1 MKLLKFPRFLVL
13 AFTMIL
19 ASVVAIA
26 QTLFGVQQ
34 APRLTAQLLPT
45 PASTPTLNLNQMSTE
60 LAQTWMNS
68 SASSN
73 NPLVAQA
80 DSNHDQNAFSGC
92 SCSLCQG
99 VSV

>member
-1 MKLLKFPRFLVL
+1 MKLLKLPRFLVL

-19 ASVVAIA
+19 ASAVALA
-26 QTLFGVQQ
+26 QALFGLQQ
-34 APRLTAQLLPT
+34 TPRLTAQILPT
-45 PASTPTLNLNQMSTE
+45 PRSTPTVNLNQMSAE

-68 SASSN
+68 TVSSN

-92 SCSLCQG
+92 NCSVCQG